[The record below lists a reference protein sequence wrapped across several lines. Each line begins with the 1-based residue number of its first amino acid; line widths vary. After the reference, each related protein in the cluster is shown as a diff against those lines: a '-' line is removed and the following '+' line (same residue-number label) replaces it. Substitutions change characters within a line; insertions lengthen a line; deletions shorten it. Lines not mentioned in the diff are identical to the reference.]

1 MSKRDEYQKTMEEH
15 LALWNARLE
24 ALTAKASTAAKTQ
37 FHKELEDWRAAGD
50 LALAK
55 LTQLRAAT
63 GDAWDVVK
71 EEMEKIWQTIES
83 LIDKAE
89 AGRRTQEDKV
99 TAQAAKPATS
109 APPVAASASTPVV
122 ASGESAK
129 PA

>member
-1 MSKRDEYQKTMEEH
+1 MEEH

-24 ALTAKASTAAKTQ
+24 ALTAKATTAAKTQ
-37 FHKELEDWRAAGD
+37 FHKELEEWRAAGD
-50 LALAK
+50 LALGK

-89 AGRRTQEDKV
+89 AGRRTQEDKA
-99 TAQAAKPATS
+99 TAQVATASTSTKPVG
-109 APPVAASASTPVV
+109 APASTPVV
-122 ASGESAK
+122 APVVAPSEAAK